1 MFQNL
6 KNIDSA
12 FRHVKYLS
20 FVAILGSLCM
30 SGYLGMKAI
39 QAIEVAQERIYIL
52 AEGKALEAFSA
63 TKRENIPVEARDH
76 VTMFHHF
83 FFSLSPDEN
92 FIRKQLSKSLYLA
105 DGSAKKVYD
114 NLRERGFYTEIVSAN
129 MNQTMEADSV
139 SISLDAYPFEF
150 KFYGRQKIIRPTSVE
165 IRRLVTLG
173 RLRHI
178 DRTDQ
183 NPHGFLIENWEIL
196 SNETLTIQKR

>member
-6 KNIDSA
+6 RNLDTA

-20 FVAILGSLCM
+20 FVAILGSLCL

-39 QAIEVAQERIYIL
+39 QATEAAQERIYIL

-63 TKRENIPVEARDH
+63 TKKENIPVEARDH
-76 VTMFHHF
+76 VTMFHHY

-92 FIRKQLSKSLYLA
+92 FIREQLSKSLYLA

-114 NLRERGFYTEIVSAN
+114 NLRERGYYTEIVSAN
-129 MNQTMEADSV
+129 MNQTVETDSV
-139 SISLDAYPFEF
+139 SISLAAYPFKF
-150 KFYGRQKIIRPTSVE
+150 KFYGKQKIIRPTSVE
-165 IRRLVTLG
+165 IRSLITTG

-183 NPHGFLIENWEIL
+183 NPHGFLIENWETL
-196 SNETLTIQKR
+196 SNETITVQKR

>member
-6 KNIDSA
+6 KNLDTA

-20 FVAILGSLCM
+20 FAVTLGSLCL

-39 QAIEVAQERIYIL
+39 QATQAAQERIYIL

-63 TKRENIPVEARDH
+63 TKKENIPVEARDH
-76 VTMFHHF
+76 VSMFHHY

-92 FIRKQLSKSLYLA
+92 FIREQVSKSLYLA

-114 NLRERGFYTEIVSAN
+114 NLRERGYYTEIVSAN
-129 MNQTMEADSV
+129 MNQTVETDSV
-139 SISLDAYPFEF
+139 SISMDSYPFDF
-150 KFYGRQKIIRPTSVE
+150 RFYGKQKIIRPTSV
-165 IRRLVTLG
+165 VTRSLITKG

-183 NPHGFLIENWEIL
+183 NPHGFLIENWETL
-196 SNETLTIQKR
+196 SNETITVQKR

>member
-6 KNIDSA
+6 KNLDTA

-20 FVAILGSLCM
+20 FAVTLGSLCL

-39 QAIEVAQERIYIL
+39 QATQAAQERIYIL

-63 TKRENIPVEARDH
+63 TKKENIPVEAKDH
-76 VTMFHHF
+76 VSMFHHY

-92 FIRKQLSKSLYLA
+92 FIREQVSKSLYLA

-114 NLRERGFYTEIVSAN
+114 NLRERGYYTEIVSAN
-129 MNQTMEADSV
+129 MNQTVETDSV
-139 SISLDAYPFEF
+139 NISMDSYPFNF
-150 KFYGRQKIIRPTSVE
+150 RFYGKQKIIRPTSV
-165 IRRLVTLG
+165 VTRSLITKG

-183 NPHGFLIENWEIL
+183 NPHGFLIENWETL
-196 SNETLTIQKR
+196 SNETITVQKR

>member
-6 KNIDSA
+6 KNLDTA

-20 FVAILGSLCM
+20 FAVTLGSLCL

-39 QAIEVAQERIYIL
+39 QATQAAQERIYIL

-63 TKRENIPVEARDH
+63 TKKENIPVEARDH
-76 VTMFHHF
+76 VTMFHHY

-92 FIRKQLSKSLYLA
+92 FIREQVSKSLYLA

-114 NLRERGFYTEIVSAN
+114 NLRERGYYTEIVSAN
-129 MNQTMEADSV
+129 MNQTVETDSV
-139 SISLDAYPFEF
+139 NISMDSYPFNF
-150 KFYGRQKIIRPTSVE
+150 RFYGKQKIIRPTSV
-165 IRRLVTLG
+165 VTRSLITKG

-183 NPHGFLIENWEIL
+183 NPHGFLIENWETL
-196 SNETLTIQKR
+196 SNETITVQKR

>member
-6 KNIDSA
+6 KNLDTA

-20 FVAILGSLCM
+20 FAVTLGSLCL

-39 QAIEVAQERIYIL
+39 QATQAAQERIYIL

-63 TKRENIPVEARDH
+63 TKKENIPVEARDH
-76 VTMFHHF
+76 VTMFHHY

-92 FIRKQLSKSLYLA
+92 FIREQVSKSLYLA

-114 NLRERGFYTEIVSAN
+114 NLRERGYYTEIVSAN
-129 MNQTMEADSV
+129 MNQTVETDSV
-139 SISLDAYPFEF
+139 NISMDSYPFIF
-150 KFYGRQKIIRPTSVE
+150 RFYGKQKIIRPTSV
-165 IRRLVTLG
+165 VTRSLITKG

-183 NPHGFLIENWEIL
+183 NPHGFLIENWETL
-196 SNETLTIQKR
+196 SNETITVQKR

>member
-6 KNIDSA
+6 KNLDTA
-12 FRHVKYLS
+12 FHHVKYLS
-20 FVAILGSLCM
+20 IAVTLGSLSL

-39 QAIEVAQERIYIL
+39 QATQAAQERIYIL

-63 TKRENIPVEARDH
+63 TKKENIPVEAKDH
-76 VTMFHHF
+76 VTMFHHY

-92 FIRKQLSKSLYLA
+92 FIREQVSKSLYLA

-114 NLRERGFYTEIVSAN
+114 NLRERGYYTEIVSAN
-129 MNQTMEADSV
+129 MNQTVTTDSV
-139 SISLDAYPFEF
+139 NISMDSYPFNF
-150 KFYGRQKIIRPTSVE
+150 RFYGKQKIIRPTSVV
-165 IRRLVTLG
+165 IRSLITKG

-183 NPHGFLIENWEIL
+183 NPHGFLIENWETL
-196 SNETLTIQKR
+196 SNETITVQKR

>member
-6 KNIDSA
+6 KNLDTA
-12 FRHVKYLS
+12 FHHVKYLS
-20 FVAILGSLCM
+20 FAVTLGSLCL

-39 QAIEVAQERIYIL
+39 QATQAAQERIYIL

-63 TKRENIPVEARDH
+63 TKKENIPVEARDH
-76 VTMFHHF
+76 VTMFHHY

-92 FIRKQLSKSLYLA
+92 FIREQVSKSLYLA

-114 NLRERGFYTEIVSAN
+114 NLRERGYYTEIVSAN
-129 MNQTMEADSV
+129 MNQTVETDSV
-139 SISLDAYPFEF
+139 NISMDSYPFNF
-150 KFYGRQKIIRPTSVE
+150 RFYGKQKIIRPTSVV
-165 IRRLVTLG
+165 IRSLITKG

-183 NPHGFLIENWEIL
+183 NPHGFLIENWETL
-196 SNETLTIQKR
+196 SNETITVQKR